1 MVKKYFKNINGQ
13 TVDIVEFCQQ
23 KCTNNT
29 TLYVGTDSVVT
40 KDKTAFVV
48 VVAIRF
54 GKPQDKTAKG
64 GTFCYLIHKVP
75 RHKDKLERLR
85 QEADVTMEMVQY
97 LEDNYIPVDIVE
109 FDYNSDP
116 SHDSNK
122 VIDQVGWA
130 TGLGYKITVK
140 PDEQVAV
147 KAADHI
153 CREKNLKERKR
164 KK

>member
-1 MVKKYFKNINGQ
+1 MIKKYFKSIDGK
-13 TVDIVEFCQQ
+13 TVDIVDFCQQ
-23 KCTNNT
+23 KCANNT

-40 KDKTAFVV
+40 NNQTVFVT

-64 GTFCYLIHKVP
+64 GTFCYLINRVP
-75 RHKDKLERLR
+75 RHKDKLQRLR
-85 QEADVTMEMVQY
+85 EEAHVTMEMVLY

-116 SHDSNK
+116 LHDSNK
-122 VIDQVGWA
+122 VISETGYA

-153 CREKNLKERKR
+153 CRIKNLK
-164 KK
+164 